1 MNLSLKN
8 GDLNRSRVVGR
19 TLTGD
24 GVYIHIEWSRILK
37 TNVAQKQRQ
46 PADFHFA
53 MVKPQL

>member
-24 GVYIHIEWSRILK
+24 GVYIHI
-37 TNVAQKQRQ
+37 
-46 PADFHFA
+46 
-53 MVKPQL
+53 